1 MKLIFDCI
9 PHRYFLQQRANQ
21 LTFSFSILSDYFLF
35 KNCENKSDLLL
46 SRVSIYFHRFLYKS
60 PSLLVHVAFTSG
72 TCRLPCCQI
81 KFVFAYFVL
90 TYNCNLWDEANIFSL
105 PFPDPV
111 KEAISTSVF
120 RVGLSLLMGCLSIY
134 RQCGFHNLFSSE
146 GNEQAY
152 HRFSSPG

>member
-1 MKLIFDCI
+1 MKLIFDCMR
-9 PHRYFLQQRANQ
+9 HRYFLQQRANQ

-72 TCRLPCCQI
+72 TCRLPCCQM

-90 TYNCNLWDEANIFSL
+90 TCNCNLWDEANIF
-105 PFPDPV
+105 FPTFSGPS
-111 KEAISTSVF
+111 KRSYQYISISGGT
-120 RVGLSLLMGCLSIY
+120 LSPYGMFEHL
-134 RQCGFHNLFSSE
+134 
-146 GNEQAY
+146 QAVW
-152 HRFSSPG
+152 FP